1 MTATDRVDE
10 LHAMIMKSLD
20 DDQAVD
26 PVSISLAGKTS
37 IADYMVIASGRS
49 GRQVASMAMK
59 IAEKMKADFGRSAR
73 VQGLPA
79 ADWVLIDCGDIIVH
93 IFRPDVRTFYNLE
106 KMWGLDDVPN
116 PSPAFAPVTDAS
128 PMIGS
133 PR

>member
-1 MTATDRVDE
+1 MTKTDRVDE

-26 PVSISLAGKTS
+26 PVSIPLAGKTS
-37 IADYMVIASGRS
+37 IADFMVIASGRS
-49 GRQVASMAMK
+49 GRQVASMAVK
-59 IAEKMKADFGRSAR
+59 IADKMKADFRRSAR

-93 IFRPDVRTFYNLE
+93 LFRPDVRAFYNLE
-106 KMWGLDDVPN
+106 KMWGLDDAPN
-116 PSPAFAPVTDAS
+116 PSPAFAPIDGHVVAT
-128 PMIGS
+128 

>member
-1 MTATDRVDE
+1 MTKTDRVDE

-26 PVSISLAGKTS
+26 PVSIPLAGKTS
-37 IADYMVIASGRS
+37 IADFMVIASGRS

-59 IAEKMKADFGRSAR
+59 IADKMKSDFRRSAR

-93 IFRPDVRTFYNLE
+93 LFRPDVRAFYNLE
-106 KMWGLDDVPN
+106 KMWGLDDAPN
-116 PSPAFAPVTDAS
+116 PSPAFAPVTGPSVAT
-128 PMIGS
+128 

>member
-1 MTATDRVDE
+1 MTKTDRVDE

-26 PVSISLAGKTS
+26 PVSIPLAGKTS
-37 IADYMVIASGRS
+37 IADFMVIASGRS
-49 GRQVASMAMK
+49 GRQVASMAVK
-59 IAEKMKADFGRSAR
+59 IADKMKADFRRTAR

-93 IFRPDVRTFYNLE
+93 LFRPDVRAFYNLE
-106 KMWGLDDVPN
+106 KMWGLDDAPN
-116 PSPAFAPVTDAS
+116 PSPAFAPVTGPVVAT
-128 PMIGS
+128 